1 MFNYYIKTLYRNERG
16 IWQLRQWI
24 SRGTCEC
31 FLIIC
36 IYECNLWMFFYNLFI
51 WIYYMDVFFIICLY
65 EYNLWMFFY
74 NLFIWIEY
82 MDVLFIICL
91 YEWNMWILFVLFA
104 CMNGISEC
112 CLYYFYINGIYACLL
127 CRLFTLMK
135 FSDVFFAINLCE
147 LNMWMLFFLF
157 VYMNGICGCFYN
169 LFISVK
175 WVFFHC

>member
-24 SRGTCEC
+24 SRGTCAC

-36 IYECNLWMFFYNLFI
+36 IYECK
-51 WIYYMDVFFIICLY
+51 
-65 EYNLWMFFY
+65 LWMFFY

-82 MDVLFIICL
+82 MDVFFIICL
-91 YEWNMWILFVLFA
+91 YEWNMWMLSVLFA

-112 CLYYFYINGIYACLL
+112 FLYCFYINGIYACLL
-127 CRLFTLMK
+127 CRLFTSME

-147 LNMWMLFFLF
+147 LNMWMLSLLF
-157 VYMNGICGCFYN
+157 VYMNGIVDV
-169 LFISVK
+169 FIICLYQWSG
-175 WVFFHC
+175 FFFSLLIYMNGIYVGFLYWLSK